1 MTNKHRITIA
11 GPSPQGATACPGR
24 LEDHLERAHDV
35 ALDAARAQGYA
46 DGQAEALAGAAAAL
60 SEAAEAL
67 DAGREECVGEV
78 TRVAVELGVGIAR
91 RLVRTELA
99 ADNHDIQAIVRE
111 VLAATTER
119 RTTTRI
125 HVSPSDAERLAGVS
139 FRAATEVV
147 SDESV
152 STGSVR
158 VETPQGVVVRDIDES
173 MRAIA
178 DRLTQEVAK

>member
-1 MTNKHRITIA
+1 MTSKHRIPIS
-11 GPSPQGATACPGR
+11 GPSPQGAIARPGR
-24 LEDHLERAHDV
+24 LEDHLERAHD
-35 ALDAARAQGYA
+35 AELDAARAQGHA

-60 SEAAEAL
+60 SVAAEAL
-67 DAGREECVGEV
+67 DAGREECAGEV
-78 TRVAVELGVGIAR
+78 ARVAVELGIGIAR

-99 ADNHDIQAIVRE
+99 TNHHNIEAIVRD

-125 HVSPSDAERLAGVS
+125 HVSPGDAERLTGVN
-139 FRAATEVV
+139 FRAATELI

-158 VETPQGVVVRDIDES
+158 VETPQGVLVRDIDES